1 MNIQIEPGWGRSADI
16 QGVSYSPFPSTRGRD
31 RNPRSRRRSVGADLA
46 GTASGSQRGRVSA
59 VARALAG
66 IPLLVACGVLLAVGA
81 VAEPPVAPATQ
92 ASSPGVALQVSEP
105 ACVVSV
111 PTLRE
116 AILDLQSTFGPRY
129 PRAQAFL
136 ARLNALEAAS
146 DAAGLRSLAREALVA
161 NPLVSGQPLLYI
173 CRKQYRS
180 DHHNT
185 ETFFQTGE
193 INTGSYDTHGVIK
206 TVDLAAGGRVTTV
219 FDPGPEA
226 TARDPE
232 LSFDG
237 RRLVFSMRRNR
248 QDDYHLYEIAVDGT
262 GLRQLTSAPGVTDL
276 DPLYLP
282 DGGIVFSS
290 TRDPK
295 YCMCNRHIMANL
307 YRMEADGANI
317 HQIGKSTLFE
327 GHSTLMPDGRILYDR
342 WEYVDRNFGDAQ
354 GLWTVNPDGTGHA
367 VFWGNNTAS
376 PGGVID
382 ARMIP
387 GTSLCLAVF
396 AACHDRPWGALAIVD
411 RSKGVDGRA
420 PVVRTWPADFVNQ
433 VNTDGWQQFDSP
445 TSVKLRY
452 EDPYPLSDRY
462 FLATRMT
469 GRGEETV
476 LVLLDTFGNEL
487 VIHEDGPGCFDPMPV
502 AARTAPPARPPGR
515 DFVSAT
521 GRFYVANAYEGTHM
535 AGVPP
540 GAIKFLRVVESPP
553 KKNWSAAAWDGQGQQ
568 APAMNWMNFEN
579 KRILGTVPVAE
590 DGSAYFEAPANTF
603 LFFQV
608 LDGDGRMI
616 QSMRSGTLLQPGEV
630 QGCVGCHEDRVG
642 GTPSLQRQPRALS
655 RAPDSLAGWFGPPR
669 TFSFRAE
676 VQPVFDRH
684 CLPCHDFGG
693 KGAEKLVLAAD
704 TSVYFNAAYI
714 DLWAQQAITCVGA
727 GPAETRPAYSWG
739 SHASKLIRVLR
750 EGHEDVKLS
759 PEEMARL
766 ITWVDLNAPY
776 YPEYESVRPENP
788 GGRAPITGAQLARLQ
803 QLTGLSV
810 AGNYGAR
817 QRALV
822 SFDRPELSPI
832 LAKLNPAGAEYREAL
847 AIIQAGRDILARS
860 QPDYLPG
867 FTPCETDQ
875 RRNAKYQARV
885 DTEERVYEAIRT
897 GRKVYDPELRR

>member
-1 MNIQIEPGWGRSADI
+1 MNPESERAGRY
-16 QGVSYSPFPSTRGRD
+16 QP
-31 RNPRSRRRSVGADLA
+31 A
-46 GTASGSQRGRVSA
+46 GTTDTTR
-59 VARALAG
+59 ARRAG
-66 IPLLVACGVLLAVGA
+66 DRPPYPGFLPGLLLVAVGGGLLGPGAMAGSPATPATPIQTTRTGLAVSQ
-81 VAEPPVAPATQ
+81 PD
-92 ASSPGVALQVSEP
+92 
-105 ACVVSV
+105 CVVSV
-111 PTLRE
+111 QTLRE
-116 AILDLQSTFGPRY
+116 AILDLKAAFGPRY
-129 PRAQAFL
+129 PQADAFL
-136 ARLNALEAAS
+136 ARLAGLEESA
-146 DAAGLRSLAREALVA
+146 DPAGLRQLAREALIA
-161 NPLVSGQPLLYI
+161 NPLVSGQPILYI
-173 CRKQYRS
+173 SRKQYRP

-193 INTGSYDTHGVIK
+193 INTDSYDTHGVIK
-206 TVDLAAGGRVTTV
+206 LVDFARGGRVTTI

-232 LSFDG
+232 LSFDA
-237 RRLVFSMRRNR
+237 RRVVFSLRRNR
-248 QDDYHLYEIAVDGT
+248 QDDYHIYEIGVDGT

-282 DGGIVFSS
+282 DGGILFSA

-327 GHSTLMPDGRILYDR
+327 GHATLMPDGRILYDR

-387 GTSLCLAVF
+387 GTALCLAVF

-433 VNTDGWQQFDSP
+433 VNTDGWQQFDSS

-462 FLATRMT
+462 FLAARMT
-469 GRGEETV
+469 GRGEETA

-487 VIHEDGPGCFDPMPV
+487 VIHEDAPGCFDPIPV
-502 AARTAPPARPPGR
+502 APRSVPPARAAGR
-515 DFVSAT
+515 DFASKT
-521 GRFYVANAYEGTHM
+521 GRYYVVNAYEGTHM
-535 AGVPP
+535 AGVQP
-540 GAIKFLRVVESPP
+540 GSIKFLRVVESPP

-579 KRILGTVPVAE
+579 KRILGTVPVEE

-608 LDGDGRMI
+608 LDADGMMI
-616 QSMRSGTLLQPGEV
+616 QSMRSGTMLQPGEV

-642 GTPSLQRQPRALS
+642 GTPALRRQPQALS
-655 RAPDSLAGWFGPPR
+655 RAPDALTGWFGPAR
-669 TFSFRAE
+669 LFSFRAE
-676 VQPVFDRH
+676 VQPVLDQH
-684 CLPCHDFGG
+684 CVRCHDFGG
-693 KGAEKLVLAAD
+693 KGAEKLILAAD

-714 DLWAQQAITCVGA
+714 DLWAREAIACVGA
-727 GPAETRPAYSWG
+727 GPAEIRPAYSWG
-739 SHASKLIRVLR
+739 SHVSKLIQVLR
-750 EGHEDVKLS
+750 EGHEDVKLT
-759 PEEMARL
+759 PEDLARL

-776 YPEYESVRPENP
+776 YPEYESVRPDNP

-803 QLTGLSV
+803 ALTGLSV

-822 SFDRPELSPI
+822 SFPRPELSPI
-832 LAKLNPAGAEYREAL
+832 LAKLDPASAEYREAL
-847 AIIQAGRDILARS
+847 AIIQAGREVLARS

-867 FTPCETDQ
+867 FTPCEKDRQ
-875 RRNAKYQARV
+875 RNAKYQARV
-885 DTEERVYEAIRT
+885 DTEAGIYQAIRT
-897 GRKVYDPELRR
+897 GRKLYDPGLGP